1 MEGALFRSL
10 LDIDCLKNL
19 GHEKSSSFV
28 IHDVDGAGD
37 LEDIHSPTLSL
48 DDSLELIRRT
58 GLDPHL
64 LSLVGLE
71 STDPD
76 PGTNTDQDSAYSD
89 RDSTVSP
96 HIELEVDSQKETEPE
111 LETAPDEDTGMQLKP
126 DEDQKEQELEH
137 PPEVNRL
144 CLWMSLGL

>member
-19 GHEKSSSFV
+19 GHEKFNSFV
-28 IHDVDGAGD
+28 IHDIDGASD

-64 LSLVGLE
+64 LSLFGLE
-71 STDPD
+71 STD

-89 RDSTVSP
+89 RDSTASP
-96 HIELEVDSQKETEPE
+96 HIELEVESQKETELETETELE
-111 LETAPDEDTGMQLKP
+111 LETAPEEDTGMQPKPDEP

-137 PPEVNRL
+137 PPEVN
-144 CLWMSLGL
+144 CL